1 MGPTCDARL
10 DVMVKGVIAQNT
22 FERVVV
28 GQRKWARSNQRHFTS
43 QNIQDLGQ
51 LVDTC
56 RSQQPSNGCHSR
68 IITGRLYNGWSILL
82 DRHSSKF
89 EYDKSLAVESL
100 SALPRNYRS
109 RTIELDCDGG
119 KNHER

>member
-1 MGPTCDARL
+1 MYHRSSFTRSAISSID
-10 DVMVKGVIAQNT
+10 GVSPLAPL
-22 FERVVV
+22 E
-28 GQRKWARSNQRHFTS
+28 
-43 QNIQDLGQ
+43 LGQ
-51 LVDTC
+51 LVDTL

-89 EYDKSLAVESL
+89 EYDKFLAVESL
-100 SALPRNYRS
+100 SALPKNYRS

-119 KNHER
+119 KNHAR

>member
-1 MGPTCDARL
+1 MGPTWDARL
-10 DVMVKGVIAQNT
+10 DVMAKGVIAQNT

-51 LVDTC
+51 FVDTC

-68 IITGRLYNGWSILL
+68 IITGRLYNG
-82 DRHSSKF
+82 
-89 EYDKSLAVESL
+89 
-100 SALPRNYRS
+100 
-109 RTIELDCDGG
+109 
-119 KNHER
+119 